1 MDILQEQKVIYAFKD
16 YQRRKMACKILKK
29 VRELAKAKR
38 SMAEKQD
45 MFAKQH
51 KKMVKARYFNLVRSI
66 STQKRQ
72 DREWELHSNDKAMEF
87 RAMRLIQKA
96 WSALQR

>member
-38 SMAEKQD
+38 NMAEKQE
-45 MFAKQH
+45 MFAK
-51 KKMVKARYFNLVRSI
+51 
-66 STQKRQ
+66 
-72 DREWELHSNDKAMEF
+72 
-87 RAMRLIQKA
+87 
-96 WSALQR
+96 